1 MGQWFGV
8 YATWQTVG
16 FQFLAAA
23 FVLGSYFLAEYQ
35 TRNKREDAAI
45 SHTAAA

>member
-35 TRNKREDAAI
+35 MRNKREDAAI